1 MARSDSSDG
10 NCFTIVAIFALAGV
24 GFLMLSGGGSGS
36 IEAVASELTGNRCA
50 SDLPPFMLSVEG
62 GVGTIARNRGA
73 SIPCF
78 PEGSALVAVRG
89 AAASPY
95 DVDAAAGADTVTLGA
110 DVSGVVVSGDCY
122 ELRAGDEVIGLASSG
137 SFAQFAV
144 VECAKVGVRPVNEN
158 NVVSLKDMSALPTN
172 AGSAYELLVAA
183 GAPWTTSPTVLIG
196 SGASR
201 TGVYAVQLAKA
212 LGAGK
217 VIAVEPWESAQ
228 ADLLTSLGADQIVD
242 DASAAGS
249 VDVALNNGA
258 AADFAPA
265 LNSAGVSV
273 TLGTDDAELT
283 STTFAKLITLTD
295 KGALKPVIYDSYT
308 WTEMDAAI
316 AAMPSAA
323 GSIVLDVVMPVC
335 GVMQAHWGAEGRI
348 CPAYGQHRIC
358 TGTVGGGPAYDGMG
372 GIAIAG
378 GGLCMCGGRCWDAL
392 KGTPESL
399 LTFSDRAVC
408 PMSASANCI
417 YA

>member
-10 NCFTIVAIFALAGV
+10 NCFTIVAIFALASV

-183 GAPWTTSPTVLIG
+183 GAP
-196 SGASR
+196 
-201 TGVYAVQLAKA
+201 
-212 LGAGK
+212 
-217 VIAVEPWESAQ
+217 
-228 ADLLTSLGADQIVD
+228 
-242 DASAAGS
+242 
-249 VDVALNNGA
+249 
-258 AADFAPA
+258 
-265 LNSAGVSV
+265 
-273 TLGTDDAELT
+273 
-283 STTFAKLITLTD
+283 
-295 KGALKPVIYDSYT
+295 
-308 WTEMDAAI
+308 
-316 AAMPSAA
+316 
-323 GSIVLDVVMPVC
+323 
-335 GVMQAHWGAEGRI
+335 
-348 CPAYGQHRIC
+348 
-358 TGTVGGGPAYDGMG
+358 
-372 GIAIAG
+372 
-378 GGLCMCGGRCWDAL
+378 
-392 KGTPESL
+392 
-399 LTFSDRAVC
+399 
-408 PMSASANCI
+408 
-417 YA
+417 

>member
-1 MARSDSSDG
+1 
-10 NCFTIVAIFALAGV
+10 
-24 GFLMLSGGGSGS
+24 
-36 IEAVASELTGNRCA
+36 
-50 SDLPPFMLSVEG
+50 MLSVEG
-62 GVGTIARNRGA
+62 GGGEGARRNRAGT
-73 SIPCF
+73 IPCF

-89 AAASPY
+89 AAVSPA
-95 DVDAAAGADTVTLGA
+95 DVDAAVGADTVTLGQ

-122 ELRAGDEVIGLASSG
+122 ELRAGDEVIGLSSSG

-144 VECAKVGVRPVNEN
+144 VECAKVAVREVNEN
-158 NVVSLKDMSALPTN
+158 NVVSLKDMAALPTN

-217 VIAVEPWESAQ
+217 VIVVEPWESAQ
-228 ADLLTSLGADQIVD
+228 ADLLTSLGADQIVA
-242 DASAAGS
+242 DAAAAGS
-249 VDVALNNGA
+249 VDVAVNNGA
-258 AADFAPA
+258 TDFAPS
-265 LNSAGVSV
+265 LNSAGATV

-283 STTFAKLITLTD
+283 STTFAKLIDLTD
-295 KGALKPVIYDSYT
+295 KGALKPVIFDTYT
-308 WTEMDAAI
+308 WTEMGAAI

-348 CPAYGQHRIC
+348 CPAYGQNRIC

-392 KGTPESL
+392 KGTPESR
-399 LTFSDRAVC
+399 LTYSDRAAC
-408 PMSASANCI
+408 PMSASYNCI